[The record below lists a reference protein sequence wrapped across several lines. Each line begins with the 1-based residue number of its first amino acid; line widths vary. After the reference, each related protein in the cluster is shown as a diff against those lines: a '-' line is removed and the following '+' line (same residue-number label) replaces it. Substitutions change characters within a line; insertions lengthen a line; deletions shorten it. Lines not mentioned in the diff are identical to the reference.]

1 MIAVTMVSLLK
12 LIGGIVLV
20 GVLIAVIVLLAAR
33 R

>member
-1 MIAVTMVSLLK
+1 MTMVSLLK